1 MKRSNVFAIMVSLA
15 LLAALT
21 SMTGCQGSAQS
32 ETPVLAES
40 AHNDPETMVNPGI
53 PRSPDAMP
61 DFVLTD
67 LDGNMVKLS
76 DYAGQA
82 VLLNFWATWCP
93 PCKAELPDLMEIQSE
108 FSGVDFTVVGVSLDQ
123 SGPAKVRRFVDEHGI
138 NFPILMG
145 NQTVVV
151 QYGNFRGI
159 PTSFLLNTRHEQVKR
174 YTGLVTKRQLER
186 DLENVIGGAA

>member
-1 MKRSNVFAIMVSLA
+1 MKRSNLFAIMASLA
-15 LLAALT
+15 LLAGLT
-21 SMTGCQGSAQS
+21 SLSGCQGSAQS

-40 AHNDPETMVNPGI
+40 ADLDPGAVVDPGI

-67 LDGNMVKLS
+67 LDGNVVKLS
-76 DYAGQA
+76 DYTGQA

-93 PCKAELPDLMEIQSE
+93 PCKAELPDLVEIQNE
-108 FSGVDFTVVGVSLDQ
+108 FGGVDFTVVGVSLDQ
-123 SGPAKVRRFVDEHGI
+123 SGPGKVRRFVDQYGI
-138 NFPILMG
+138 NFPVLMG
-145 NQTVVV
+145 NQKVVV

-159 PTSFLLNTRHEQVKR
+159 PTSFLLNTKHEQVKR

-186 DLENVIGGAA
+186 DLQNVIGGAA

>member
-21 SMTGCQGSAQS
+21 SMTSCQGSAQS

-40 AHNDPETMVNPGI
+40 AHNDPETTVNPGL

-93 PCKAELPDLMEIQSE
+93 PCKAELPDLMEIQNE
-108 FSGVDFTVVGVSLDQ
+108 FGGVDFTVVGVSLDQ

-145 NQTVVV
+145 NQNVVV

-186 DLENVIGGAA
+186 DLESVIGGAA